1 MEQSVW
7 FYVLGSAGIATLL
20 TTLVNSL
27 GEWVKLGLAS
37 RSSRITS
44 QRDAVSRFLATVR
57 SEQNG
62 YLSFVEGTERE
73 NRQRRELGHQ
83 EKDDDYYLELEQMKL
98 NIRHSWELMDITL
111 MDPHLRAASEKVG
124 AAVLDP
130 SNDLRPGIRR
140 APKAAAVSFSEFE
153 AALLDLRK
161 ATATLGAKPPVRD
174 RAARLSGRRTGSV
187 PVEDE

>member
-37 RSSRITS
+37 RRSRITS

-62 YLSFVEGTERE
+62 YLSVVEGTERE

-111 MDPHLRAASEKVG
+111 IDPHLRAASEKVG

-130 SNDLRPGIRR
+130 RNDLRPGIHR
-140 APKAAAVSFSEFE
+140 APKADEVSFSEFE

-161 ATATLGAKPPVRD
+161 ATATLGTRTPIRD
-174 RAARLSGRRTGSV
+174 RAARLSRRRPGSV